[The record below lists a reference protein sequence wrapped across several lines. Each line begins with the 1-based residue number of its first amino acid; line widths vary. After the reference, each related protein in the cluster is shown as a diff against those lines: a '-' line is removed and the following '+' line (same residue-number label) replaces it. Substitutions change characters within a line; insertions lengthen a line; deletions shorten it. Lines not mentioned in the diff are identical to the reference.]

1 MQGKAYSAS
10 KQAYSSGNGG
20 RAHELSME
28 GKQHQANKDRLNLQA
43 AEYIFNANNASQPNG
58 SIDLHGLYVKESV
71 TMTERA
77 IANARSNGLSELRVI
92 VGKGQSHCIVGT
104 CLPYM
109 CADRLCVLLSSGNH
123 SPAHVAKIKPAIEE
137 LMQKER
143 LTARLDPHN
152 AGVLIVQLQGQSGKG
167 AREVLGDMDRN
178 PDICVVM

>member
-1 MQGKAYSAS
+1 
-10 KQAYSSGNGG
+10 
-20 RAHELSME
+20 
-28 GKQHQANKDRLNLQA
+28 
-43 AEYIFNANNASQPNG
+43 
-58 SIDLHGLYVKESV
+58 
-71 TMTERA
+71 
-77 IANARSNGLSELRVI
+77 
-92 VGKGQSHCIVGT
+92 
-104 CLPYM
+104 M
-109 CADRLCVLLSSGNH
+109 CRRTGNH